1 MPEMIAENLNNIK
14 YTIPKEVTLVAV
26 SKTKPI
32 EDLQTAY
39 NAGQRIFGEN
49 KVQELREKEPALPKD
64 IEWHMIGHMQTN
76 KVKYIAPYISLIHG
90 VESFK
95 LLKEINKQALKNDR
109 VIKVLFQFHIA
120 TESTKFG
127 FQLSEV
133 NEIVNSEEFKA
144 LKNIEITGVMGM
156 ASFVNNESQVRQEF
170 SALKSIF
177 EELKSNF
184 FSNQDTFNTISMGM
198 SGDYKLAIQEGS
210 TMVRVGSSIFGARN
224 YA

>member
-1 MPEMIAENLNNIK
+1 MSIKENLKHIK
-14 YTIPKEVTLVAV
+14 ESLNEKVTLVAV

-32 EDLQTAY
+32 EDLQEAY
-39 NAGQRIFGEN
+39 DAGQRIFGEN

-64 IEWHMIGHMQTN
+64 IEWHMIGHMQSN

-95 LLKEINKQALKNDR
+95 LLKEINKQASKNNR
-109 VIKVLFQFHIA
+109 TINVLFQFHIA

-127 FQLSEV
+127 LQLEEAR
-133 NEIVNSEEFKA
+133 EILNSEEFKE
-144 LKNIEITGVMGM
+144 LSNVNISGVMGM
-156 ASFVNNESQVRQEF
+156 ASFVDDESQVRQEF
-170 SALKSIF
+170 KSLREIF
-177 EELKSNF
+177 NELKSEF
-184 FSNQDTFNTISMGM
+184 FNNSPSFNIISMGM
-198 SGDYKLAIQEGS
+198 SGDYKLAIEEGS